1 MAKTLLLADGSVTIQ
16 RVVDL
21 TFAHEDIRVVAV
33 PDGSRAVKWL
43 DTERPDIVLV
53 DVDLPEV
60 DGYGIVTHLKKSKKL
75 GGGAGAMLAGAFEP
89 VDQERARADRL

>member
-1 MAKTLLLADGSVTIQ
+1 ME
-16 RVVDL
+16 L

-33 PDGSRAVKWL
+33 PDGSRAVQWL

-60 DGYGIVTHLKKSKKL
+60 DGYAHRGSPEEVEELDGVPVL
-75 GGGAGAMLAGAFEP
+75 LLAGAFEP
-89 VDQERARADRL
+89 VDQERARDDRLVTAWSSSRSSRSIW